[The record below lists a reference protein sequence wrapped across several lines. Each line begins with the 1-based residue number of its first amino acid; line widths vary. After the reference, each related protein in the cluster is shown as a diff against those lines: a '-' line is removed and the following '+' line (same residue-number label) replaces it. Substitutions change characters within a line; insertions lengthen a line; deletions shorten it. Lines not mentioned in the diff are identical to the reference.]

1 MTHVQRRGWYLSPQ
15 MRQRSRTTLEQGAGA
30 TGNNTVTTQ
39 DSRLTTGARIDH
51 RSLSLPMFHRLSTR
65 ILTIGFFNYI
75 RKMTTTPVI
84 EINDVSK
91 AFKDVKAVNNLS
103 LTIYEG
109 EYVALLGPNGAGK
122 TTLIE
127 MIEGIQK
134 PDAGTIRILGM
145 NWKDHEHKLHQNIG
159 LSLQETKFIDKI
171 TTKETLDLF
180 GSFYDLNADRT
191 EEILELVNLNEK
203 RNAHTVQLSGGQ
215 RQRLA
220 IGIALLNQPRVLLLD
235 EPTTGLDPGAR
246 REIWKI
252 LERLRQEFNTT
263 MILTTHYM
271 EEAEVLCERILIMDK
286 GQFIAAGTLAELN
299 ARHGEGDLVEITF
312 DQDFDIG
319 AAGLAGVKRVNWVD
333 AHTKAHVFVDNISEV
348 LPSIIESTR
357 SRNVTITA
365 LNSRK
370 MTLDDLF
377 ISMTGRHLTDS

>member
-1 MTHVQRRGWYLSPQ
+1 MT
-15 MRQRSRTTLEQGAGA
+15 A
-30 TGNNTVTTQ
+30 
-39 DSRLTTGARIDH
+39 
-51 RSLSLPMFHRLSTR
+51 
-65 ILTIGFFNYI
+65 
-75 RKMTTTPVI
+75 TPVI
-84 EINDVSK
+84 EITDVSK
-91 AFKDVKAVNNLS
+91 AFKEIRAVNNLS

-134 PDAGTIRILGM
+134 PDSGTIRILGM
-145 NWKDHEHKLHQNIG
+145 NWKEHEHRLHQNIG

-180 GSFYDLNADRT
+180 GSFYGLSAGRT
-191 EEILELVNLNEK
+191 GEILELVNLTEK
-203 RNAHTVQLSGGQ
+203 RNAYTVHLSGGQ

-220 IGIALLNQPRVLLLD
+220 IGIALLNHPKVLLLD

-252 LERLRQEFNTT
+252 LKRLRLEFNTT

-312 DQDFDIG
+312 DRNFDLTS
-319 AAGLAGVKRVNWVD
+319 AGLSGVKKVNWVEP
-333 AHTKAHVFVDNISEV
+333 HTRAQVFVDNISEV
-348 LPSIIESTR
+348 LPSIIESSR
-357 SRNVTITA
+357 SRNVAITA